1 MKGKNDEAITA
12 AMAQM
17 SDRLPDLQI
26 YREIYSDPVLAG
38 MRLNACKDVITLARE
53 AVSFYLSSTW
63 G

>member
-1 MKGKNDEAITA
+1 MKAKNDEAITA

-26 YREIYSDPVLAG
+26 YRKIYPDPILAD
-38 MRLNACKDVITLARE
+38 MLLNAYKDVIMLARE
-53 AVSFYLSSTW
+53 AISFYLSSTW